1 MRDSPR
7 EDPAGTP
14 VEALPGVGPRRAEL
28 LARLGLKT
36 LRDLVFHFPSRYYDC
51 RQFVP
56 LGKLPAHAAVT
67 VQGTV
72 TGIRSYRSAHRGI
85 SVLEVRLADPSGR
98 AVLVWF
104 GQPYRAGEFRIG
116 DVVVAAGRAAPDGRP
131 RVRVEEF
138 EVLQDG
144 REARLPAAGLVPGYP
159 TTEGLGKRFLRR
171 LVSRAVDRAADRMPE
186 TLPQELRVR
195 RSLPGIAEA
204 LRGIHRP
211 ASPEEAERARRRFA
225 YEEFFA
231 LQLRLA
237 LARRRGA
244 RFPGRPL
251 PVSAAMD
258 FRIRRLFPF
267 KLTGA
272 QERAVG
278 EIRRDLTAGPPMN
291 RLLQGDVGSGKT
303 VIAAYALLAAVGN
316 RAQGAL
322 LAPTEI
328 LAEQHARTFGEL
340 LVRSRVRLALL
351 AGGLPARR
359 RAELLGRLAAGDVDL
374 VVGTHA
380 LLEDDVRFR
389 DLALVVVD
397 EQQKFGV
404 LQRAALGRK
413 GTRPH
418 LLVMTATPIPRTLAL
433 ALYGDL
439 DVTVLD
445 ERPPGRREVVTL
457 YVPPAGRPAKYAF
470 IRRQL
475 AEGRQAYFV
484 CPRVEESER
493 EDFSSAARMVEEV
506 RREFPEFQ
514 AALLHG
520 RMRPEEKQAAMEAF
534 RSGQVRILVST
545 IVIEV
550 GVDVPNASI
559 MVIDRCER
567 FGLSQL
573 HQLRGRIGRG
583 PHPSYCILFGERNGR
598 IDAFVSTTDGFRIA
612 EADLRLRGAGEVLG
626 TRQSGFPEF
635 RAARLA
641 EDGPILEAARADAF
655 AWVER
660 DPALL
665 GLPPGMNRGP
675 AAADAEAL
683 LGAG

>member
-1 MRDSPR
+1 MPDATP
-7 EDPAGTP
+7 EDPARTP
-14 VEALPGVGPRRAEL
+14 VEALPGVGPRRAQL

-36 LRDLVFHFPSRYYDC
+36 LRDLVFHFPSRYYDRRRC
-51 RQFVP
+51 VP
-56 LGKLPAHAAVT
+56 LGKLPAKAAVT

-72 TGIRSYRSAHRGI
+72 TGVRSYRSARQGI
-85 SVLEVRLADPSGR
+85 PVLEVHLADPSGR

-131 RVRVEEF
+131 HVTVEEF
-138 EVLQDG
+138 EVLEQG
-144 REARLPAAGLVPGYP
+144 REARHAAGLVPGYP
-159 TTEGLGKRFLRR
+159 ATEGLGKRFLRG
-171 LVSRAVDRAADRMPE
+171 LVGRAVERAADRVPE
-186 TLPQELRVR
+186 TLPEELRVR
-195 RSLPGIAEA
+195 RGLPGIAEA

-237 LARRRGA
+237 LARRRVA

-272 QERAVG
+272 QERAVQ
-278 EIRRDLTAGPPMN
+278 EIRRDLAAGPPMN

-322 LAPTEI
+322 LAPTEV
-328 LAEQHARTFGEL
+328 LAEQHARVFGEL
-340 LVRSRVRLALL
+340 LARSRVRVALL
-351 AGGLPARR
+351 VGGVPARR
-359 RAELLGRLAAGDVDL
+359 RAELLGRIAAGDVDL
-374 VVGTHA
+374 VIGTHA
-380 LLEDDVRFR
+380 LLEDNVRFR
-389 DLALVVVD
+389 DLALVVID

-404 LQRAALGRK
+404 LQRAALARK

-457 YVPPAGRPAKYAF
+457 YVPPAGRRAKYAF

-484 CPRVEESER
+484 CPRIGESGR
-493 EDFSSAARMVEEV
+493 EDLSSAVRMAEEV
-506 RREFPEFQ
+506 RREFPEFA

-534 RSGQVRILVST
+534 RSGRARILVST

-583 PHPSYCILFGERNGR
+583 PHPSYCILFGGRNER

-612 EADLRLRGAGEVLG
+612 EADLRLRGAGEMLG
-626 TRQSGFPEF
+626 TRQSGLPEF

-641 EDGPILEAARADAF
+641 EDVPILEAARADAF

-660 DPALL
+660 DPALV
-665 GLPPGMNRGP
+665 GLPPGADRGP
-675 AAADAEAL
+675 ATADAEAL